1 MTSGYAKWDKIYH
14 EYPLKSLGW
23 ELGRARPILIEFVKK
38 GLIKKGK
45 MLDICCGAGTNSVYL
60 AKNSFSVYAADISPK
75 AIQYA
80 KETARREK
88 VKINLLLQ
96 SFINLSF
103 SNEIF
108 DFVFDMG
115 CFHHVQI
122 PDRAAFIKGIRLV
135 LKKNGIYMITCF
147 SHKNGSSWNHFTKIQ
162 LKQMFSGYFKFIKIR
177 HYSSIEGDGIK
188 RFFYTVLLKK

>member
-1 MTSGYAKWDKIYH
+1 MTSGYVKWDKIYN

-45 MLDICCGAGTNSVYL
+45 MLDICCGAGTNSIYL

-103 SNEIF
+103 ANEIF

-115 CFHHVQI
+115 VSIMYKSQI
-122 PDRAAFIKGIRLV
+122 ELRLLKELDWF
-135 LKKNGIYMITCF
+135 LKKMG
-147 SHKNGSSWNHFTKIQ
+147 
-162 LKQMFSGYFKFIKIR
+162 FIC
-177 HYSSIEGDGIK
+177 
-188 RFFYTVLLKK
+188 

>member
-1 MTSGYAKWDKIYH
+1 M
-14 EYPLKSLGW
+14 
-23 ELGRARPILIEFVKK
+23 IEFVEK

-45 MLDICCGAGTNSVYL
+45 ILDICCGTGTNSVYL
-60 AKNSFSVYAADISPK
+60 AKNNFSVYASDISIT

-80 KETARREK
+80 KIKALREK
-88 VKINLLLQ
+88 VKINLIIQ

-103 SNEIF
+103 TNEIF

-122 PDRAAFIKGIRLV
+122 PDRKAFIENVKKV
-135 LKKNGIYMITCF
+135 LKKKGLYMLTCF
-147 SHKNGSSWNHFTKIQ
+147 SDKNGSSWNHFSKTN
-162 LKQMFSGYFKFIKIR
+162 LKQIFSEYFNLIEIR

-188 RFFYTVLLKK
+188 RFFYTVLMKK